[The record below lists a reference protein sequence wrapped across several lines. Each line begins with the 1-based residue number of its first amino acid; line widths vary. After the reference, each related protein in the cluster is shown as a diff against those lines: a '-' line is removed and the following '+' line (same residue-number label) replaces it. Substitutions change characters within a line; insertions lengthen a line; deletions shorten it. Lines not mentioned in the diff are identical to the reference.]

1 MKGKKEVI
9 DRFSEQH
16 DCADKVQ
23 GGEAPAQAHAIKVGM
38 AQCQGGWVVHAQRY
52 LTLNTLCSILLLLG
66 SLLVLNNASGATLFG
81 IVSERSAQDLVA
93 GARHFHELNPG
104 HTLRLRTPS
113 QIAGYSDKQLVEQ
126 LQQADAVLM
135 AGIFSEPVPRLQRLL
150 DESPLSNHTALFV
163 THSDRRLIRLS
174 QLDGKHLLRKVDD
187 EQLNALSKNPAHD
200 EAYRKYLAS
209 LIDKYPMQ
217 QRWLELRAYWQNR
230 GSDNVAGLIAALLQ
244 EIDPAIN
251 VPPLNPQAAVRY
263 YHAGRITSADELW
276 LDPGK
281 PLVAIL
287 DYHTGDRAGDIDLL
301 KLMCQRFEEQPF
313 QCLGILARW
322 GQTSVEVLR
331 QLQQGIAGS
340 KPSAIINLQDFAVG
354 GGEHRR
360 EATRLLEQIN
370 VPVLKGVRLAER
382 SADQWQLSEDGIP
395 WDDVHYKVAM
405 PELQGSSQPIVL
417 ATRREPF
424 IDPLTGLQI
433 APLEPLT
440 QQVDRIVTRVANW
453 QQLQKKPN
461 GEKRIAIIYYN
472 HPPGRHNVGADNLDV
487 PASLWDLLQHL
498 KKAGYRTGPL
508 PKTPEALLE
517 RIQEQGLNL
526 PEDHGAL
533 ANMASK
539 TARLSLVEYKKW
551 FDTLPESIRDEMNQG
566 PLAYLFAMVKQ
577 AIERQQPQL
586 GKVLLERTISDIRHL
601 LESVNHP
608 ARQRAL
614 DLLDQLHTGYRQWL
628 AGENRSELI
637 QRLGK
642 ALRATGIEGLR
653 GWGEPPGK
661 VMVHDNRFVLP
672 GIRFGNVFIGPQP
685 PRGWE
690 VNEELLHANLAFP
703 PPHQYLAFYHWLQDD
718 FQADALVHLGRHS
731 TYEFLPRRR
740 AGLTGEDYPTLI
752 AGDIPGVYPY
762 IVDGV
767 GEGIQA
773 KRRGLA
779 VIVDHLTPPLK
790 TTPLYDD
797 LLQLRQLVESFE
809 ASRQNSPTR
818 AQAVKKIR
826 ALIDELNLREELET
840 VMAEELAVRQI
851 DFEQVDDDL
860 LVHEIG
866 HYLTEM
872 QERFMPL
879 GLHVFGRDWEPDAVD
894 TMLTSM
900 ADRSEDS
907 RPGDKIRQALETSPA
922 REIRALL
929 AGLDGRFVQPG
940 KGNDPIRTPEAL
952 PTGRNFHALDGSVL
966 PTRIGYELGVQ
977 LAREARHNNRDDN
990 TGSEALVLWASDTV
1004 RDEGAMIAFGM
1015 DMLGIK
1021 PVWNSRGIFKGIER
1035 LKLEDGRQR
1044 RDMVFTTSGLF
1055 RDLYA
1060 NLLVWLDKA
1069 VLLALDGAS
1078 ETIRREL
1085 PQLTVAL
1092 DHALEPLGDER
1103 EPGNET
1109 LAENRVAANWVEQ
1122 AQQLMN
1128 KNQTAALAG
1137 RLASLRLFGDAPGV
1151 YGAGVNRLAERSGAW
1166 DDRRQLSQA
1175 YIHRMGHAYG
1185 ADLNGQP
1192 AHASFKASLGKVRH
1206 TYLGRASNLYG
1217 LMDNNDAFDY
1227 LGGLSMA
1234 VEHTAG
1240 AAPEN
1245 NVIQHADPNNAG
1257 IQPLVSA
1264 LLQEL
1269 RGRFLNP
1276 AWLKALMKHDY
1287 AGARTMGSE
1296 FMEYLWGWQVTNPGI
1311 IKSWVWDEVKQVY
1324 MDDKHDLGL
1333 DAFLEQG
1340 QNVHVK
1346 TNMLAIMLVAAH
1358 KEFWDVDEQTR
1369 QALAREFAR
1378 LVNQHGLPGSGH
1390 TRPDHPMLQGIKPLL
1405 DEQTREAFQNVLDAA
1420 AGPRQPSEPEVVT
1433 TTVSEVK
1440 LDDNKQK
1447 TENSSAQDEPEQ
1459 SERHEPGTEKR
1470 LILAIALLVITG
1482 GALYERYLSR
1492 RQLTTDRGR

>member
-1 MKGKKEVI
+1 M
-9 DRFSEQH
+9 
-16 DCADKVQ
+16 
-23 GGEAPAQAHAIKVGM
+23 
-38 AQCQGGWVVHAQRY
+38 
-52 LTLNTLCSILLLLG
+52 LNS
-66 SLLVLNNASGATLFG
+66 ASGATLFG

-93 GARHFHELNPG
+93 GARHFNELNPG
-104 HTLRLRTPS
+104 HTLRLRTPA
-113 QIAGYSDKQLVEQ
+113 QIAGYSDQQLVEQ
-126 LQQADAVLM
+126 LQSADAILI
-135 AGIFSEPVPRLQRLL
+135 AGIFAEPVPRLQKLLGKVRLP
-150 DESPLSNHTALFV
+150 DQTPLFITN
-163 THSDRRLIRLS
+163 SDRRLVRLS
-174 QLDGKHLLRKVDD
+174 RLDGQRILQGLDA
-187 EQLNALSKNPAHD
+187 EQLNVLYKNPPHD
-200 EAYRKYLAS
+200 ADYREYLND
-209 LIDKYPMQ
+209 LIDNYPEQ

-230 GSDNVAGLIAALLQ
+230 GSDNVAALIASLLQ
-244 EIDPAIN
+244 KVDPAIN
-251 VPPLNPQAAVRY
+251 VPPLNPQRAIRY
-263 YHAGRITSADELW
+263 YYQGRITTADNLQF
-276 LDPGK
+276 DPAR

-287 DYHTGDRAGDIDLL
+287 DYHTGDRAGDIKLL
-301 KLMCQRFEEQPF
+301 EMLCKRLAQQQL
-313 QCLGILARW
+313 QCLGILSRW
-322 GQTSVEVLR
+322 GQASAQALE
-331 QLQQGIAGS
+331 QLPRTVAPA
-340 KPSAIINLQDFAVG
+340 KPAAIINLQDFAVG

-360 EATRLLEQIN
+360 EATRSLEQIN
-370 VPVLKGVRLAER
+370 VPVLKGIRLAER
-382 SADQWQLSEDGIP
+382 TADQWRLSEDGIP

-433 APLEPLT
+433 APLEPLS
-440 QQVDRIVTRVANW
+440 QQVNRIVARTANW
-453 QQLQKKPN
+453 ERLQRKPN
-461 GEKRIAIIYYN
+461 SQKRIAIIYYN

-487 PASLWDLLQHL
+487 PASLWDMLHHL

-508 PKTPEALLE
+508 PKNPEALLE

-526 PEDHGAL
+526 PEDHDAL
-533 ANMASK
+533 ARMASK
-539 TARLSLVEYKKW
+539 TTRLSLADYQKW
-551 FDTLPESIRDEMNQG
+551 FDTLPRAVRNEMSQG
-566 PLAYLFAMVKQ
+566 PLAYLSAMVNQ
-577 AIERQQPQL
+577 AIERQQL
-586 GKVLLERTISDIRHL
+586 KIGKALLERTISDIRHL
-601 LESVNHP
+601 LESVDHP

-614 DLLDQLHTGYRQWL
+614 DLLEQLHEAHRASL
-628 AGENRSELI
+628 AGENRNDAI
-637 QRLGK
+637 RRLNR
-642 ALRATGIEGLR
+642 ALRNTGIEGLR

-703 PPHQYLAFYHWLQDD
+703 PPHQYLAFYRWLQND
-718 FQADALVHLGRHS
+718 FEADALVHLGRHS

-740 AGLTGEDYPTLI
+740 VGLTGEDYPTLM

-818 AQAVKKIR
+818 TQAVEKIR

-851 DFEQVDDDL
+851 DFEQVDDDM
-860 LVHEIG
+860 LVHEVG

-879 GLHVFGRDWEPDAVD
+879 GLHIFGRDWEPEAID

-900 ADRSEDS
+900 ADRSENS
-907 RPGDKIRQALETSPA
+907 RADDKIHQALESSPA
-922 REIRALL
+922 HEIRALL
-929 AGLDGRFVQPG
+929 AGLEGRFVEPG

-977 LAREARHNNRDDN
+977 LAREARQKNDDKEP
-990 TGSEALVLWASDTV
+990 GSEALVLWASDTV
-1004 RDEGAMIAFGM
+1004 RDEGAMVAFGM

-1035 LKLEDGRQR
+1035 LELEADRER

-1055 RDLYA
+1055 RDLYT

-1078 ETIRREL
+1078 NTIRRDH
-1085 PQLTVAL
+1085 PQLSEAL
-1092 DHALEPLGDER
+1092 DHALEPLEGQRD
-1103 EPGNET
+1103 PGNESLT
-1109 LAENRVAANWVEQ
+1109 KNRVAANWVQQ
-1122 AQQLMN
+1122 AQELIN
-1128 KNQTAALAG
+1128 KNKTAAMAG
-1137 RLASLRLFGDAPGV
+1137 RLASLRLFGDAPGS

-1166 DDRRQLSQA
+1166 NDRRQLSQA

-1192 AHASFKASLGKVRH
+1192 AHDSFKASLGKVRH

-1240 AAPEN
+1240 SAPDN

-1257 IQPLVSA
+1257 IQSLDSA

-1296 FMEYLWGWQVTNPGI
+1296 FMEYLWGWQVTNPEI

-1333 DAFLEQG
+1333 DDFLEQG

-1369 QALAREFAR
+1369 QALAEKFAQ
-1378 LVNQHGLPGSGH
+1378 LVNHHGLPGSGH

-1405 DEQTREAFQNVLDAA
+1405 DEQTRQTFENVLAAA
-1420 AGPRQPSEPEVVT
+1420 AGPQQPAEPDAVT

-1440 LDDNKQK
+1440 PDNKPQ
-1447 TENSSAQDEPEQ
+1447 TTDDSSARDETEQ
-1459 SERHEPGTEKR
+1459 SQPHEPGIEKW

-1482 GALYERYLSR
+1482 GALYERYLSGR
-1492 RQLTTDRGR
+1492 RQTTHRGR